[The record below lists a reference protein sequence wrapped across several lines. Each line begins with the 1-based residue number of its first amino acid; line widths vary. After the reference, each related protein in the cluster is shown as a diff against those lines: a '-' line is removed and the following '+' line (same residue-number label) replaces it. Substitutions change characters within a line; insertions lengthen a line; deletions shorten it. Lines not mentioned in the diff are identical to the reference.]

1 MKWKVKRAVMYV
13 GDFEQAV
20 AHEGHRR
27 GMDGVV
33 CGHIHK
39 AELRSIGS
47 LLYCNTGDWVESCT
61 ALVEREDG
69 TLALLSFA
77 ESVHQASEPARV
89 RNGAA
94 S

>member
-1 MKWKVKRAVMYV
+1 
-13 GDFEQAV
+13 
-20 AHEGHRR
+20 
-27 GMDGVV
+27 MDGIV
-33 CGHIHK
+33 CGHIHR
-39 AELRSIGS
+39 AELVERDG
-47 LLYCNTGDWVESCT
+47 LVYCNDGDWVESCT